1 MKKIKIL
8 YISKSKLYKEVA
20 IKTNHNKLETYFKNL
35 GLLVSKFRKE
45 KGFSLEELG
54 MQIGIDR
61 SAMHRIENGKPITV
75 TTLIKLCLALDK
87 RPKDFFSIDFD
98 FEQAELG
105 GLVKAKKSSK
115 KKTDSKPKK
124 TVKKKK

>member
-8 YISKSKLYKEVA
+8 YVSKSKLYKEVA
-20 IKTNHNKLETYFKNL
+20 IKANHSKLEKYFKNL
-35 GLLVSKFRKE
+35 GQLVSEFRKN
-45 KGFSLEELG
+45 KGYSLEELG
-54 MQIGIDR
+54 LQIGIDR

-87 RPKDFFSIDFD
+87 RPKDFFTIDFD

-115 KKTDSKPKK
+115 KKADPKSKK
-124 TVKKKK
+124 VVRKKK